1 MGMAQAPVQS
11 TAPNSKQIL
20 RFFSSHAK
28 LCAVKIW
35 EGDANGTVKLPR
47 PLGSFS
53 HRDFLSLGF
62 ISPSSLALTRLPL
75 YLTKVCLAGLS
86 LITVIPLT
94 ENFLALFHWPFSHR
108 DFSCWGVFL
117 SPGIKKTQPSETNSC
132 ERNPG
137 GRWPS
142 DKRQPS
148 KRHPSGTKSKAQ
160 PVRENPVRGSPVR
173 ERPVR
178 ERSHR
183 PWQFDGSVSRFSR
196 HLPRFSPPYAF
207 CA

>member
-1 MGMAQAPVQS
+1 MQKESSNCHAAAEIFLP
-11 TAPNSKQIL
+11 P
-20 RFFSSHAK
+20 RFS
-28 LCAVKIW
+28 
-35 EGDANGTVKLPR
+35 
-47 PLGSFS
+47 
-53 HRDFLSLGF
+53 
-62 ISPSSLALTRLPL
+62 LTRLH
-75 YLTKVCLAGLS
+75 
-86 LITVIPLT
+86 LT
-94 ENFLALFHWPFSHR
+94 EFSRTDSASASSHSGVSSWVVSHHRDTSHRKFPRYFHWPFSHR

-196 HLPRFSPPYAF
+196 HLPRFSP
-207 CA
+207 